1 MTGKVLSRTLLA
13 SVCTLGL
20 LLSCGMVLSQQD
32 KAPDK
37 STASP
42 DKKAKV
48 EKGTGGVKDNGDKK
62 EARSAKTQI
71 KVFELKNLPPD
82 QMRQTLSTV
91 WAPVMEARGIRSAA
105 GPMGG
110 LQLVANPRNHT
121 LFARGTEKEL
131 AIIEELV
138 QMFDVADGQNYPQ
151 AKGFTIVR
159 LRHVRA
165 PEVMQ
170 VLTGLSLQSKV
181 VSLPGQN
188 ALLLLEKG
196 DDDSEIRTVIE
207 KLDQPEKKKETVRN
221 SPPAQK
227 K

>member
-1 MTGKVLSRTLLA
+1 MTAKVLSRTLLA
-13 SVCTLGL
+13 SICTLGL

-42 DKKAKV
+42 DKKV
-48 EKGTGGVKDNGDKK
+48 EKGAIGVKGNADKK
-62 EARSAKTQI
+62 DARSAKTQV

-91 WAPVMEARGIRSAA
+91 WAPVMEARGIRSAT

-138 QMFDVADGQNYPQ
+138 QVFDVADNQNYPE
-151 AKGFTIVR
+151 AKGFAIVR
-159 LRHVRA
+159 LRHVKV

-188 ALLLLEKG
+188 ALLVFEKG
-196 DDDSEIRTVIE
+196 DDDSEVRTVLE
-207 KLDQPEKKKETVRN
+207 KLDQPEKKKETVKN
-221 SPPAQK
+221 TPPAPK